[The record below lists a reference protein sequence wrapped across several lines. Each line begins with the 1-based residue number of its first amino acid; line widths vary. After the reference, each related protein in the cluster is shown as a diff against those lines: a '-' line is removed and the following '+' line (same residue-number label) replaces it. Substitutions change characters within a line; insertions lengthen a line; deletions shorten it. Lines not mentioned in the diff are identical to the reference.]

1 MGTGKQAPHHA
12 AQLRRHSIDLHHRH
26 RTGQPLAFM
35 RREKLRP
42 NDAHECAIGGPAKWR
57 ALVGLVRQL
66 IKGKAVAIT
75 WLGSEATA

>member
-1 MGTGKQAPHHA
+1 
-12 AQLRRHSIDLHHRH
+12 
-26 RTGQPLAFM
+26 M